1 MRFTWKLFRSI
12 IFILC
17 VTCFSYQSANFFE
30 LYFKYPTVTNIDLIF
45 PEVLKNPAFTLCNSN
60 PVKRKKFCAEYPY
73 LCQKPNNLTEFC
85 KKHSYFCKGN
95 ISNLVI
101 PKLGYYAN
109 DSEDEVR
116 RALLQIY
123 LHNISHDGSDL
134 WSWTEPFNTWNEE
147 RKIKVKTTFTFYA
160 GRSDYITCYSANLHI
175 NSSDEIETTQ
185 SCKYNYILPC
195 ESFSLDGTSGTSF
208 LKLFLPSVEEEDTM
222 YPWTVPRI
230 LFAIHSPFVPVS
242 PFYEGEFLHSGHMYL
257 INIQM

>member
-1 MRFTWKLFRSI
+1 
-12 IFILC
+12 
-17 VTCFSYQSANFFE
+17 
-30 LYFKYPTVTNIDLIF
+30 
-45 PEVLKNPAFTLCNSN
+45 
-60 PVKRKKFCAEYPY
+60 
-73 LCQKPNNLTEFC
+73 
-85 KKHSYFCKGN
+85 
-95 ISNLVI
+95 I

-109 DSEDEVR
+109 DFKEDVR

-123 LHNISHDGSDL
+123 IHNISLDGADL

-147 RKIKVKTTFTFYA
+147 KEIKVKTTFTFYA

-175 NSSDEIETTQ
+175 NSSEEIETTQ
-185 SCKYNYILPC
+185 SYLVNLSP
-195 ESFSLDGTSGTSF
+195 LDGTSGTSF

-242 PFYEGEFLHSGHMYL
+242 PFYEGEFLQSGHMYL